1 MTETLRQRRRNQT
14 SRDIRIAALELC
26 FTEGF
31 DKVTTEAISTRAG
44 VSPRTFF
51 NYFLNK
57 ESAIISHPPDF
68 PAEAVEAFVN
78 GKGRL
83 LDDLRILMRAQFEL
97 LQDDRKMIDMVHSV
111 IRTSEVLRATH
122 EAAMRQLQS
131 KFTDIIQRRL
141 HDVPRQQIET
151 LCSLILITVGQV
163 MTDSKNADD
172 TRDIATYVDEAL
184 DTLEHTLKLIP

>member
-1 MTETLRQRRRNQT
+1 MTETLRERRRNQT

-57 ESAIISHPPDF
+57 ESAIISQPPDF
-68 PAEAVEAFVN
+68 PADAVEAFVN

-141 HDVPRQQIET
+141 HDVPRQQIEI

-163 MTDSKNADD
+163 MTDSENTDD